1 MSMRMLS
8 AFGEHKTLV
17 KQLLVREISSRYRG
31 SILGIIWSL
40 ITPILML
47 SIYTFVFKYIFNARW
62 QMPSSDGEVLSFA
75 MVLFLGLIIH
85 GMIADILTRSPG
97 LMLENVNFV
106 KKVIFPL
113 EVLPWVV
120 VLSALFNFFIGF
132 CLLLGFV
139 YIELD
144 YIPVTTLLIPVI
156 LAPYILMLLGLSWTL
171 AALGVYVR
179 DIQQLSGTLAT
190 LLLFLSPVFYSITIL
205 PETLQRLILINPIAV
220 IVEAARSAVIYG
232 EHPDYTILVIYSV
245 LALIVA
251 VVGFTLFQ
259 RMRRGFADV
268 L

>member
-1 MSMRMLS
+1 MPMQILS

-17 KQLLVREISSRYRG
+17 KQLLIREISARYRG

-47 SIYTFVFKYIFNARW
+47 CIYTFVFKYIFNARW
-62 QMPSSDGEVLSFA
+62 QMPSPDGEVLNFA

-85 GMIADILTRSPG
+85 GMIADILTRSPS

-120 VLSALFNFFIGF
+120 LLSTLFNFFIGF

-144 YIPVTTLLIPVI
+144 HIPVTTLLIPI
-156 LAPYILMLLGLSWTL
+156 IIAPYVLMLLGLSWTL

-179 DIQQLSGTLAT
+179 DIQQLSATFAT
-190 LLLFLSPVFYSITIL
+190 LFLFLSPVFYSISIL
-205 PETLQRLILINPIAV
+205 PETLQKVILINPIAV
-220 IVEAARSAVIYG
+220 IVEASRSAVIYG
-232 EHPDYTILVIYSV
+232 EHPDYAILGIYSI
-245 LALIVA
+245 LAMMVA
-251 VVGFTLFQ
+251 VIGFTVFQ
-259 RMRRGFADV
+259 GTRRGFADV

>member
-1 MSMRMLS
+1 MPMQMLS
-8 AFGEHKTLV
+8 AFREHKTLV

-47 SIYTFVFKYIFNARW
+47 CIYTFVFKYIFNARW
-62 QMPSSDGEVLSFA
+62 QMPSGDDEVLSFA

-156 LAPYILMLLGLSWTL
+156 LAPYVLMLLGLSWTL

-205 PETLQRLILINPIAV
+205 PEPLHRLILINPIAV
-220 IVEAARSAVIYG
+220 IVEASRSAVIYG

-251 VVGFTLFQ
+251 VVGFTFFQ